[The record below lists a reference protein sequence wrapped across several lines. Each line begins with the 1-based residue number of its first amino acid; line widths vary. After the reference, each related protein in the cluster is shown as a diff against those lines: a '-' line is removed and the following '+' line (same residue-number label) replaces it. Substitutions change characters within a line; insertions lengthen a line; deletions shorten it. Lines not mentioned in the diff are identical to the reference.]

1 MYTLLNYEQLR
12 DHLQAEGIQMTW
24 KAVIVLES
32 HLFQVIVLGEACSA
46 STSSLDDCT
55 KGKGLINT
63 DYLKIIDKPQKLPS
77 LKSHFDRIVKVAVK
91 YSMLTGKT
99 VITKRVSQ
107 AICSELVSSAD
118 CLKTQDAVIETEHP
132 NIASK
137 DDLVAVQK
145 FIEQLL

>member
-1 MYTLLNYEQLR
+1 MDTLLNYEQLR
-12 DHLQAEGIQMTW
+12 DYLQAQGIQMTW

-32 HLFQVIVLGEACSA
+32 HLFQVIVLGEASNA
-46 STSSLDDCT
+46 STSYPDDT
-55 KGKGLINT
+55 KANGLINT
-63 DYLKIIDKPQKLPS
+63 DYLQIIDKQQTLSS
-77 LKSHFDRIVKVAVK
+77 LKSHLDRIVKVAVK